1 MIDEARARVEFMR
14 GVDLDMCVEFPV
26 AACSIIRT
34 AADLLESLAAE
45 LEQVA
50 CERNAAIQDFELVS
64 ISLCRTCKNYRKPT
78 AKRRKGSCVEL
89 PDASVTCVGSCSW
102 FEWRGVKEDS
112 K

>member
-1 MIDEARARVEFMR
+1 MPDAKWYASWVRMIPAES
-14 GVDLDMCVEFPV
+14 
-26 AACSIIRT
+26 AAEKERNLE
-34 AADLLESLAAE
+34 AADLIESLAAE
-45 LEQVA
+45 LERVKR
-50 CERNAAIQDFELVS
+50 ERNAAIQDFELVS

-78 AKRRKGSCVEL
+78 AKWRKGSCVEL